1 MRGRQRVQDRPL
13 YVCHKGRPRRTPA
26 LRAVGIRTHPGQPE
40 MNQDGE
46 RIIMSN
52 NIKQIHV
59 YELFGYTDELKEE
72 ILQERPENKCTKEI
86 IK

>member
-1 MRGRQRVQDRPL
+1 
-13 YVCHKGRPRRTPA
+13 
-26 LRAVGIRTHPGQPE
+26 